1 MLCLF
6 VIVIGRRDRPAV
18 AAALIAFFMYG
29 GMVLSILPNDP
40 QISWE
45 YHLGGALAGTV
56 SALLWRRL
64 DPAPARKR
72 YDWEDDEESDAAAR
86 ADQALAPA
94 RPDAVPVLWQRPDAA
109 RGQVR
114 NGRASCRERGG

>member
-72 YDWEDDEESDAAAR
+72 YDWEDEEESDDAAR
-86 ADQALAPA
+86 ADQALEPA
-94 RPDAVPVLWQRPDAA
+94 RSEEHTSELQSLMRTSYAVFFWKKKKI
-109 RGQVR
+109 
-114 NGRASCRERGG
+114 